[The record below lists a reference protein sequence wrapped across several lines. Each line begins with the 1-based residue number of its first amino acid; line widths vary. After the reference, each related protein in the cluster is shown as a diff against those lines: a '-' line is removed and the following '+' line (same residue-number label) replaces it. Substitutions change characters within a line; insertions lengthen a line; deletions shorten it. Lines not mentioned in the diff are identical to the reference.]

1 MDRVPLRSVF
11 GQSVDK
17 EKRKATTVV
26 ASFDEAQPSLEEN
39 SIPSSITNVPD
50 EVLGGMS
57 QSFYFSSSYRDLE

>member
-17 EKRKATTVV
+17 EKSQATTAV
-26 ASFDEAQPSLEEN
+26 ASFDEAEPSLEEN